1 MLSQDDRVL
10 LYDFGGYIIILV
22 FCLLLFQSL
31 YLLLLLWAS
40 HTRQPFVFALPERD
54 QSHNV

>member
-40 HTRQPFVFALPERD
+40 QPFVSALPERD